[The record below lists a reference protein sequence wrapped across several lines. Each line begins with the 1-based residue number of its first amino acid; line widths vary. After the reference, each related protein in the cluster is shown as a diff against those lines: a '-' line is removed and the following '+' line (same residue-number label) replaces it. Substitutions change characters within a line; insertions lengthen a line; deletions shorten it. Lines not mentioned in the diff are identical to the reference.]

1 MIINIY
7 EIKINHNSLLQKKTY
22 SYHFD
27 TYNKRIYKMIEI
39 IFLIIIQ
46 KIIHFQRL
54 LNLNL
59 QKIVKINNRKVGNFG
74 SYN

>member
-1 MIINIY
+1 
-7 EIKINHNSLLQKKTY
+7 
-22 SYHFD
+22 
-27 TYNKRIYKMIEI
+27 MIEI

-54 LNLNL
+54 LNVNL
-59 QKIVKINNRKVGNFG
+59 QKIVKINNRKGGNFG